1 MKLLEKLKEKKKK
14 MQDTI
19 QKVKE
24 ESEQQRAERIRKK
37 RKKLS
42 SMKPG
47 ARKAIT
53 EGLLMNKKVTD
64 VMKDEYSR
72 RKYERQIKYQKGKK

>member
-1 MKLLEKLKEKKKK
+1 MKLLEKLNNLKLKMGKKVQEAKA
-14 MQDTI
+14 
-19 QKVKE
+19 
-24 ESEQQRAERIRKK
+24 ESEQQRAEKIRQK

-53 EGLLMNKKVTD
+53 EGMLLNKSVTD
-64 VMKDEYSR
+64 VMKDEYNR

>member
-1 MKLLEKLKEKKKK
+1 MKLLERLNNLKLKMGKKVQEAKA
-14 MQDTI
+14 
-19 QKVKE
+19 
-24 ESEQQRAERIRKK
+24 ESEQQKAERIRKK

-53 EGLLMNKKVTD
+53 EGLLLNKGVSD
-64 VMKDEYSR
+64 VMKEEYNR
-72 RKYERQIKYQKGKK
+72 RKYERRIKYQKGKK

>member
-14 MQDTI
+14 MQEQIKKGREVT
-19 QKVKE
+19 
-24 ESEQQRAERIRKK
+24 EQQRAEKLRDK
-37 RKKLS
+37 RKKLI